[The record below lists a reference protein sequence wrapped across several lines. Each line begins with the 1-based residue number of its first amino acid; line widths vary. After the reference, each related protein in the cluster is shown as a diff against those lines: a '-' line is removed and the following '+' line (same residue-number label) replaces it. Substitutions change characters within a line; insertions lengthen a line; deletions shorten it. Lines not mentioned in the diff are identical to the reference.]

1 MNNERKLKKQ
11 LQYYSDNL
19 TSNDK
24 TKSIIEEA
32 NNLIKKID
40 AWEANIVESR
50 TQNGQDVINWPS
62 KLGVE
67 FFFLKGLVD
76 ATDPKVTQGVKNKL
90 ADVQVLWK
98 NEKAK
103 LDGIYTAVNS
113 FNSLYQKANIE
124 AVQK

>member
-1 MNNERKLKKQ
+1 MTLKEAIEVIERDHQMFHCDIVKL
-11 LQYYSDNL
+11 
-19 TSNDK
+19 
-24 TKSIIEEA
+24 
-32 NNLIKKID
+32 
-40 AWEANIVESR
+40 
-50 TQNGQDVINWPS
+50 
-62 KLGVE
+62 
-67 FFFLKGLVD
+67 LKGLVD

-103 LDGIYTAVNS
+103 LDGINTAVNN